1 MFIFDLTDNFTDNV
15 KTNEFNSEDTNNYI
29 YGGKQHEQPIVTFID
44 NGQKVIYREE
54 L

>member
-1 MFIFDLTDNFTDNV
+1 MCIFDLTDNFTNNIE
-15 KTNEFNSEDTNNYI
+15 TNKFYSECTNNYI
-29 YGGKQHEQPIVTFID
+29 FEGKQHEQPIVTFTD